1 MKSHHKGEFGDMIH
15 YLMGSML
22 CTKREKQDGQIRD
35 PRKIEEFKRIK
46 ILGQE
51 KHTSRGSNLMNTC
64 LMHLFVHYILF
75 ACIAFVLILY
85 MLVCKCLLVLRLE
98 WCLI

>member
-1 MKSHHKGEFGDMIH
+1 MIH
-15 YLMGSML
+15 YLMGHKF
-22 CTKREKQDGQIRD
+22 CTKGEKQDGQRRD
-35 PRKIEEFKRIK
+35 PSKNEEFKGIK

-51 KHTSRGSNLMNTC
+51 KHRSRGSKLMNTC
-64 LMHLFVHYILF
+64 LMHLFVYYILL